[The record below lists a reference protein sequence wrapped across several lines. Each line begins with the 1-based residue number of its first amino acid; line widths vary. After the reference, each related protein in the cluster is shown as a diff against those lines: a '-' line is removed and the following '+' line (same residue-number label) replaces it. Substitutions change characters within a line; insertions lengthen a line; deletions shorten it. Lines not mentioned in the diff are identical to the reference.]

1 MLGAAIDGIE
11 RKATPPA
18 PITGNAYEGEHH
30 ELVTNWNDA
39 IDLFENYP
47 LIAQIFHP
55 RLIENLVMTKRQE
68 LRLLADIPPEDHWM
82 TYLETV

>member
-1 MLGAAIDGIE
+1 M
-11 RKATPPA
+11 
-18 PITGNAYEGEHH
+18 
-30 ELVTNWNDA
+30 TNWNDA
-39 IDLFENYP
+39 IDLFENDP